1 MNLTER
7 LALREL
13 TDNDLIRE
21 LRQQLAQQ
29 TRQSLDNITTEQILE
44 AALLEDSSV
53 DECVVLVREA
63 ETSQKEL
70 VAYVVSLGQFDAQRL
85 QSHLQSILPAAWV
98 PIAYIPVSSLPL
110 TSTGQVD
117 KEALARLEAIAPDL
131 VQRWEERL
139 QSLPEVEQVAVVV
152 QEYTENI
159 PPLHLS
165 DLLPDWKAQR
175 AIAFK
180 ESAATSDTSATVQ
193 SESEPKALALTQGES
208 LQEEPDAPAT
218 LPESLQRAAQK
229 TQGQAI
235 VYLQAN
241 GSESIQS
248 YATLLEEAQQI

>member
-63 ETSQKEL
+63 ETYQKEL
-70 VAYVVSLGQFDAQRL
+70 VAYVVSLGQFDSQRL
-85 QSHLQSILPAAWV
+85 QSHLQSILPAAWA

-117 KEALARLEAIAPDL
+117 KEALARLDAIDTEL
-131 VQRWEERL
+131 EQQWEERL
-139 QSLPEVEQVAVVV
+139 QSIPVV
-152 QEYTENI
+152 
-159 PPLHLS
+159 
-165 DLLPDWKAQR
+165 
-175 AIAFK
+175 FM
-180 ESAATSDTSATVQ
+180 
-193 SESEPKALALTQGES
+193 
-208 LQEEPDAPAT
+208 
-218 LPESLQRAAQK
+218 
-229 TQGQAI
+229 
-235 VYLQAN
+235 
-241 GSESIQS
+241 
-248 YATLLEEAQQI
+248 